1 MTTAVKQA
9 VDLPVIV
16 TGGVRTLEDVD
27 ALRAGGA
34 GDLVGV
40 SRAIFK
46 NPAWRPHLPS
56 SLSSFVAL

>member
-1 MTTAVKQA
+1 M
-9 VDLPVIV
+9 VIV

-27 ALRAGGA
+27 ALLAEGA

-46 NPAWRPHLPS
+46 NPAWPAS
-56 SLSSFVAL
+56 AE